1 MQAVILAGGPLTD
14 YTMVQVPADALL
26 ICADRGVRY
35 AEQLGLHP
43 DVMLG
48 DFDSYGSIPA
58 GEAVQVYPKEKD
70 DTDLML
76 ACRYAVEKGVKSVTI
91 YGGLGGRLDHTI
103 ANLQA
108 LRWLAEH
115 GVWAELLSENNR
127 ASLQFPGTRQYP
139 GRAGWNFSLF
149 AMTEQCILTTTGV
162 QYPLTHGT
170 LQANFPLGISNSILQ
185 ELASVTVEEGILLV
199 IASRD

>member
-1 MQAVILAGGPLTD
+1 MIPGWLQ
-14 YTMVQVPADALL
+14 
-26 ICADRGVRY
+26 R
-35 AEQLGLHP
+35 
-43 DVMLG
+43 LG

-139 GRAGWNFSLF
+139 RRAGWNFSLF

-185 ELASVTVEEGILLV
+185 ELASVTVEEGVLLV

>member
-76 ACRYAVEKGVKSVTI
+76 ACRYAVGKGVKSVLI
-91 YGGLGGRLDHTI
+91 YGGLVVWIIQLPTCRHFDGWQNMAFGQNSCQKTI
-103 ANLQA
+103 VPAYNFLVLVSIPDEQA
-108 LRWLAEH
+108 
-115 GVWAELLSENNR
+115 
-127 ASLQFPGTRQYP
+127 GTFRCLP
-139 GRAGWNFSLF
+139 
-149 AMTEQCILTTTGV
+149 
-162 QYPLTHGT
+162 
-170 LQANFPLGISNSILQ
+170 
-185 ELASVTVEEGILLV
+185 
-199 IASRD
+199 

>member
-58 GEAVQVYPKEKD
+58 GKRYRFIPKKR
-70 DTDLML
+70 MI
-76 ACRYAVEKGVKSVTI
+76 RI
-91 YGGLGGRLDHTI
+91 
-103 ANLQA
+103 
-108 LRWLAEH
+108 
-115 GVWAELLSENNR
+115 
-127 ASLQFPGTRQYP
+127 
-139 GRAGWNFSLF
+139 
-149 AMTEQCILTTTGV
+149 
-162 QYPLTHGT
+162 
-170 LQANFPLGISNSILQ
+170 
-185 ELASVTVEEGILLV
+185 
-199 IASRD
+199 